1 MHIIF
6 SFFGI
11 LTILYVFF
19 RIIMEIR
26 DNYENKNEDEYTRML
41 IEKLR
46 VIHPSVD
53 KIVKEL
59 RFFEGDKSYTI
70 DKKYVFLC
78 KRDQKTGQ
86 QYHDNQLIL
95 VLIHEISHALCDEVG
110 HTDKFHKINDSLLQT
125 AIEMGLYDDSIQVSN
140 YCE

>member
-41 IEKLR
+41 IDKLR

-78 KRDQKTGQ
+78 KRDPKTGQ

-95 VLIHEISHALCDEVG
+95 VLIHEISHALCPDVG
-110 HTDKFHKINDSLLQT
+110 HTDTFHKINDGLLEI

>member
-19 RIIMEIR
+19 RIIIEIR

-46 VIHPSVD
+46 VIHPNVD

-78 KRDQKTGQ
+78 KRDQKTGE

-95 VLIHEISHALCDEVG
+95 VLIHEISHALCDEIG
-110 HTDKFHKINDSLLQT
+110 HTEKFHKINDGLLQR
-125 AIEMGLYDDSIQVSN
+125 ASEMGLYNDSIQVSN